1 MVNLYTAGQFHT
13 FLYLLGLL
21 EFYTY
26 FLAGKRKQQIGG
38 FASRDQISSKKTK
51 IDSFPNFEH
60 LTEEGRSVGGGKVLI
75 LVHIYSK
82 QIWKE

>member
-1 MVNLYTAGQFHT
+1 MVNMYTAGQFHT
-13 FLYLLGLL
+13 VLYLFGLL

-38 FASRDQISSKKTK
+38 FASRDQSLLKTK
-51 IDSFPNFEH
+51 LDGFPNFEH
-60 LTEEGRSVGGGKVLI
+60 LTEEGRPVGGGKVLI